1 MRCDKIGVKKYRLNR
16 RYRYEWE
23 WFGPGRVPG
32 RQRYH
37 CVQAKGLWNVF
48 QVNLSQERDANEGL
62 NLTIESLRGENG
74 SLQEKTFQLEEPD
87 ALKQEMKDENNQK
100 KQETA
105 VPESEVRREL
115 EKKLGFYYK
124 DLNMDEKNLTA
135 EDSETLYHILT
146 YTFKTLE
153 EGGTAILVFI
163 SCRHFWA

>member
-1 MRCDKIGVKKYRLNR
+1 MSGNGLNR
-16 RYRYEWE
+16 EGFLAARDTI
-23 WFGPGRVPG
+23 
-32 RQRYH
+32 
-37 CVQAKGLWNVF
+37 AALKGTVECL

-74 SLQEKTFQLEEPD
+74 SLQEKTFQLKAELD

-105 VPESEVRREL
+105 VPESEIRREL

-124 DLNMDEKNLTA
+124 DLKNMDEKNLTA

-146 YTFKTLE
+146 YTFKTLKMA
-153 EGGTAILVFI
+153 GLQF
-163 SCRHFWA
+163 

>member
-1 MRCDKIGVKKYRLNR
+1 MSGNGLNR
-16 RYRYEWE
+16 EGFLAARDTI
-23 WFGPGRVPG
+23 
-32 RQRYH
+32 
-37 CVQAKGLWNVF
+37 AALKGTVECL

-74 SLQEKTFQLEEPD
+74 SLQEKTFQLKAELD

-124 DLNMDEKNLTA
+124 DLKNMDEKNLTA
-135 EDSETLYHILT
+135 DIFL
-146 YTFKTLE
+146 KN
-153 EGGTAILVFI
+153 FI
-163 SCRHFWA
+163 KPIDFVGY

>member
-1 MRCDKIGVKKYRLNR
+1 MSGNGLNR
-16 RYRYEWE
+16 EGFLAARDTI
-23 WFGPGRVPG
+23 
-32 RQRYH
+32 
-37 CVQAKGLWNVF
+37 AALKGTVECL

-74 SLQEKTFQLEEPD
+74 SLQEKTFQLEAELD
-87 ALKQEMKDENNQK
+87 ALKQEMKDEKNQK

-124 DLNMDEKNLTA
+124 DLKNMDEKNLTA

-146 YTFKTLE
+146 YTFKTLKKV
-153 EGGTAILVFI
+153 GLQF
-163 SCRHFWA
+163 

>member
-1 MRCDKIGVKKYRLNR
+1 MSGNGLNR
-16 RYRYEWE
+16 EGFLAARDTI
-23 WFGPGRVPG
+23 
-32 RQRYH
+32 
-37 CVQAKGLWNVF
+37 AALKGTVECL

-74 SLQEKTFQLEEPD
+74 SLQEKTFQLEAELD

-124 DLNMDEKNLTA
+124 DLKNMDEKNLTA

-146 YTFKTLE
+146 YTFKNLKKA
-153 EGGTAILVFI
+153 GLQF
-163 SCRHFWA
+163 

>member
-1 MRCDKIGVKKYRLNR
+1 MSGNGLNR
-16 RYRYEWE
+16 EGFLAARDTI
-23 WFGPGRVPG
+23 
-32 RQRYH
+32 
-37 CVQAKGLWNVF
+37 AALKGTVECL

-74 SLQEKTFQLEEPD
+74 SLQEKTFQLEAELD
-87 ALKQEMKDENNQK
+87 ALKQEMKDEKNQK

-124 DLNMDEKNLTA
+124 DLKNMDEKNLTA

-146 YTFKTLE
+146 YAFKTLKKA
-153 EGGTAILVFI
+153 GLQF
-163 SCRHFWA
+163 

>member
-1 MRCDKIGVKKYRLNR
+1 MSGNGLNR
-16 RYRYEWE
+16 EGFLAARDTI
-23 WFGPGRVPG
+23 
-32 RQRYH
+32 
-37 CVQAKGLWNVF
+37 AALKGTVECL

-74 SLQEKTFQLEEPD
+74 TLQEKTFQLEAELD
-87 ALKQEMKDENNQK
+87 ALKQEMKDEKNQK

-124 DLNMDEKNLTA
+124 DLKNMDEKNLTA

-146 YTFKTLE
+146 YTFKTLKKV
-153 EGGTAILVFI
+153 GLQF
-163 SCRHFWA
+163 

>member
-1 MRCDKIGVKKYRLNR
+1 MSGNGLNR
-16 RYRYEWE
+16 DGFLAARDTI
-23 WFGPGRVPG
+23 
-32 RQRYH
+32 
-37 CVQAKGLWNVF
+37 AALKGTVECL

-74 SLQEKTFQLEEPD
+74 SLQEKTFQLEAELD
-87 ALKQEMKDENNQK
+87 ALKQEMKDEKNQK

-124 DLNMDEKNLTA
+124 DLKNMDEKNLTA

-146 YTFKTLE
+146 YTFRTLKKV
-153 EGGTAILVFI
+153 GLQF
-163 SCRHFWA
+163 

>member
-1 MRCDKIGVKKYRLNR
+1 MNGNGLNR
-16 RYRYEWE
+16 EGFLAARDTI
-23 WFGPGRVPG
+23 
-32 RQRYH
+32 
-37 CVQAKGLWNVF
+37 AALKGTVECL

-74 SLQEKTFQLEEPD
+74 SLQEKTFQLEAELD

-124 DLNMDEKNLTA
+124 DLKNMDEKNLTA

-146 YTFKTLE
+146 YTFKTLKKT
-153 EGGTAILVFI
+153 GLQF
-163 SCRHFWA
+163 

>member
-1 MRCDKIGVKKYRLNR
+1 MSGNGLNR
-16 RYRYEWE
+16 EGFLAARDTI
-23 WFGPGRVPG
+23 
-32 RQRYH
+32 
-37 CVQAKGLWNVF
+37 AALKGTVECL

-74 SLQEKTFQLEEPD
+74 SLQEKTFQLEAELD

-124 DLNMDEKNLTA
+124 DLKNMDEKNLTA

-146 YTFKTLE
+146 YAFKTLKKA
-153 EGGTAILVFI
+153 GLQF
-163 SCRHFWA
+163 

>member
-1 MRCDKIGVKKYRLNR
+1 MSGNGLNR
-16 RYRYEWE
+16 EGFLAARDTI
-23 WFGPGRVPG
+23 
-32 RQRYH
+32 
-37 CVQAKGLWNVF
+37 AALKGTVECL

-74 SLQEKTFQLEEPD
+74 SLQEKTFQLEAELD

-124 DLNMDEKNLTA
+124 DLKNMDEKNLTA
-135 EDSETLYHILT
+135 EDSETLFHILT
-146 YTFKTLE
+146 YIFKTLKKA
-153 EGGTAILVFI
+153 GLQF
-163 SCRHFWA
+163 

>member
-1 MRCDKIGVKKYRLNR
+1 MSGNGLNR
-16 RYRYEWE
+16 EGFLAARDTI
-23 WFGPGRVPG
+23 
-32 RQRYH
+32 
-37 CVQAKGLWNVF
+37 AALKGTVECL

-74 SLQEKTFQLEEPD
+74 SLQEKTFQLEAELD

-124 DLNMDEKNLTA
+124 DLKNMDEKNLTA
-135 EDSETLYHILT
+135 
-146 YTFKTLE
+146 
-153 EGGTAILVFI
+153 
-163 SCRHFWA
+163 

>member
-1 MRCDKIGVKKYRLNR
+1 MSGNGLNR
-16 RYRYEWE
+16 EGFLAARDTI
-23 WFGPGRVPG
+23 
-32 RQRYH
+32 
-37 CVQAKGLWNVF
+37 AALKGTVECL

-74 SLQEKTFQLEEPD
+74 SLQEKTFQLEAELD

-124 DLNMDEKNLTA
+124 DLKNMDEKNLTA

-146 YTFKTLE
+146 YTFKTLKMA
-153 EGGTAILVFI
+153 GLQF
-163 SCRHFWA
+163 